1 MIGNG
6 DQMLVITG
14 ATGHIGNNLV
24 RMLIDKNIK
33 FKVLLRKEGKEL
45 DGLEIEKYIGNLY
58 DPAFYEHYINKNDT
72 VIHIAGYIDLL
83 NKDYNQSYQAN
94 YEMTKVIA
102 DECLKKEARLIY
114 ISSTDVLK
122 YNVKKGYY
130 IEKNIDKIKY
140 NYPKTKTMATLYV
153 QELRKKGLNSL
164 ILYPTAVIGI
174 NDSKGSQAGQ
184 EIINATKKRV
194 LPYVKGAYDFI
205 DVLDIAKAIIIAAEG
220 NLQDD
225 IVLSG
230 VYLTIKDIYKI
241 IAKLTNKRKTL
252 IYVPRWLAKIG
263 TYFMKDLSPMMI
275 EIVGKAKPFNDPKR
289 HLLIENLISIEDTFL
304 SIINETN

>member
-1 MIGNG
+1 
-6 DQMLVITG
+6 MLVITG

>member
-24 RMLIDKNIK
+24 RMLIDKNIE

-45 DGLEIEKYIGNLY
+45 DGLEIKKHIGNLY
-58 DPAFYEHYINKNDT
+58 DSAFYELHINKNDT

-94 YEMTKVIA
+94 FEMTKVIA
-102 DECLKKEARLIY
+102 DECLKKDARLIY
-114 ISSTDVLK
+114 ISSTDVFK
-122 YNVKKGYY
+122 YSEKKGYY
-130 IEKNIDKIKY
+130 IEENIDRIKY

-153 QELRKKGLNSL
+153 QEQRKKGLNAL

-184 EIINATKKRV
+184 EIINATKKRI

-205 DVLDIAKAIIIAAEG
+205 DVLDIAKAIIKATEID
-220 NLQDD
+220 LQDD
-225 IVLSG
+225 IILSG
-230 VYLTIKDIYKI
+230 IYLTIKDIYKI
-241 IAKLTNKRKTL
+241 ISKITNKRKIL
-252 IYVPRWLAKIG
+252 IYIPRWLAKIG
-263 TYFMKDLSPMMI
+263 TCFMKDLSPMMI
-275 EIVGKAKPFNDPKR
+275 EIVGKARPFNDPKR
-289 HLLIENLISIEDTFL
+289 HLIIEDLIPIEDTFI